1 MAKKYNKKA
10 RHAKRDKTSLIV
22 LSILLGLFFIIGLL
36 VWKEIRPGVG
46 TKITALRLDHVNE
59 GEPVESPSDP
69 PTSGS
74 HYGRSMPAG
83 FYTENS
89 PEYQSG
95 DHDGYIIHS
104 LEHGYIVFWYNCA
117 LLDDQGCSDLLTS
130 IKTTMDEFNN
140 YKLIAIPRP
149 SITHPLVMTSW
160 EHLQEFESYNENLAK
175 KFIRV
180 NRPLSPEPNAP

>member
-1 MAKKYNKKA
+1 MARKYNQKA
-10 RHAKRDKTSLIV
+10 RNAKQVKTRIIV
-22 LSILLGLFFIIGLL
+22 LSILLGLFFLFGLL

-46 TKITALRLDHVNE
+46 TKIPAVRLDHVNE

-74 HYGRSMPAG
+74 HYGSSMSAG

-104 LEHGYIVFWYNCA
+104 LEHGYLVFWYNCA
-117 LLDDQGCSDLLTS
+117 LLADHSCSYLLTS
-130 IKTTMDEFNN
+130 IKTTMGDFNN
-140 YKLIAIPRP
+140 YQLIAFPRTSFTP
-149 SITHPLVMTSW
+149 PFVMTS
-160 EHLQEFESYNENLAK
+160 
-175 KFIRV
+175 
-180 NRPLSPEPNAP
+180 